1 MPGGLEI
8 AAWLARGLSLLALW
22 TVSLAATA
30 QPAVEFSDPG
40 PPTGLADSAALRT
53 TVFGA
58 APQDLAPVPGTVPL
72 REINIALP
80 WAQPVPKVFWFDRKL
95 RVWFSAQDR
104 PAPLAVVISGTGS
117 DGNTAKLSMLRAA
130 LYGAGYHVLT
140 LPSPTFP
147 GFIVAA
153 SSTGVAGDLRQD
165 SRDLYAVLQ
174 QVIAHLPHRV
184 RITDIDVLGYSL
196 GAANAAVIK
205 SIDAAEGKLNIH
217 RVVMINPPVSLFASI
232 DRLDKLFAASIGL
245 GDEGIEKLYRT
256 LYAGLANYY
265 RASEQVQV
273 GTEVLAAAG
282 SLLKTDEDFSAAIAL
297 TFRIALINVFFA
309 GDMYARTG
317 VVVDPK
323 HPPRVGDSLE
333 GIARQLRDKPFS
345 EYFWKVFAPYYLAR
359 RPGATPESLLAD
371 SRLDII
377 GESLRS
383 NPDYYA
389 QTNRDD
395 VILDAPELQWL
406 KSTLSERIVVYDHG
420 GHVGNLGERQQIA
433 DMLDMLAGRWKGA
446 SSASAREFSPPPAPT
461 ASPGAAVAA
470 SDTPASG
477 GPIPEPTLPGNPAA
491 PEVSAR
497 ETEPLVPL
505 TGADAPS
512 MYTYDPWERLNRFT
526 YRFNA
531 RFDEALFLPVA
542 NGYRHVPGPIR
553 SGIHNFFSNLS
564 EVDSVVNYGLQA
576 RLVGGARSLGRFV
589 INSTIGIGGLLDVAS
604 RLKLQNPP
612 TGFSATLSTWGVHPG
627 PYLVMPILGPSTL
640 RDGVGYVGDYG
651 INYGINVADLYRGY
665 QSYAL
670 STVNAVDIRANTDFR
685 YYSTGSPF
693 EYEVIRFLYVRKRLI
708 EDEALHGRGKP
719 RRRDGHAPAG
729 E

>member
-1 MPGGLEI
+1 
-8 AAWLARGLSLLALW
+8 LSLLTLCL
-22 TVSLAATA
+22 TGLAAAA

-40 PPTGLADSAALRT
+40 PPTGLADSAALRA
-53 TVFGA
+53 TVFGTP
-58 APQDLAPVPGTVPL
+58 PQDLAPLPQTVPL

-80 WAQPVPKVFWFDRKL
+80 RARPVPEVFWFDRKL
-95 RVWFSAQDR
+95 RVWFSAQDH

-117 DGNTAKLSMLRAA
+117 DGNTAKISILRAA

-165 SRDLYAVLQ
+165 SRDLYAAMQ
-174 QVIAHLPHRV
+174 QIIAHLPHRI

-205 SIDAAEGKLNIH
+205 SIDATEGKLNIH
-217 RVVMINPPVSLFASI
+217 RAVMINPPVSLFASM
-232 DRLDKLFAASIGL
+232 DRLDKLFAASIGP
-245 GDEGIEKLYRT
+245 GDAGIEKLYRR
-256 LYAGLANYY
+256 LYAGLADYY
-265 RASEQVQV
+265 RASEKVQI

-282 SLLKTDEDFSAAIAL
+282 SVLNTDADFSAAIAL

-309 GDMYARTG
+309 GDIYARTG

-333 GIARQLRDKPFS
+333 GIARTLRDKPFS

-359 RPGATPESLLAD
+359 RPDATPESLLAD
-371 SRLDII
+371 SRLDIV
-377 GESLRS
+377 GGSLRN

-389 QTNRDD
+389 QTNSDD
-395 VILDAPELQWL
+395 VILDGPELAWL
-406 KSTLSERIVVYDHG
+406 QSTLGERIAVYDHG
-420 GHVGNLGERQQIA
+420 GHLGNLGEPRQIA
-433 DMLDMLAGRWKGA
+433 DMLEMLAGRWKGRG
-446 SSASAREFSPPPAPT
+446 SASAPETSPQESSAPE
-461 ASPGAAVAA
+461 
-470 SDTPASG
+470 
-477 GPIPEPTLPGNPAA
+477 GPIPQPPVPGSAAAPGTPAA
-491 PEVSAR
+491 SGASNQEDI
-497 ETEPLVPL
+497 EPLVPL
-505 TGADAPS
+505 TTADAPS

-531 RFDEALFLPVA
+531 RFDEAIFLPVA
-542 NGYRHVPGPIR
+542 NGYRHVPSPIR

-576 RLVGGARSLGRFV
+576 RLLGGARSLGRFV
-589 INSTIGIGGLLDVAS
+589 INSTVGIAGLFDVAT

-612 TGFSATLSTWGVHPG
+612 TGFSATLSTWGLHPG

-651 INYGINVADLYRGY
+651 IYYGANVADLYRGY
-665 QSYAL
+665 QSYGL

-685 YYSTGSPF
+685 YHATGSPF

-719 RRRDGHAPAG
+719 RQRDGHAPAG